1 MLKAHHNAEVD
12 IVDRLPTP
20 LGLVR
25 SGVAPDHPET
35 KIVTN
40 QFSRVAHSDQFSYI
54 GNVTLGSSIYLS
66 ELRDLY
72 DVVVVAYGAES
83 DRAFGIPGEVW
94 VHSARELVWRYNGHP
109 DCSNLAPDLKSTDTA
124 VVLGQGNV
132 ALDVA
137 RILLQPTIELA
148 TTDIA
153 SSALAALDASSIRK
167 VYLVGRRGPV

>member
-1 MLKAHHNAEVD
+1 MSNLSNPAPVDSILIIEKMLKAHHNAEVD

-83 DRAFGIPGEVW
+83 DRAFGIPGEGYTLP
-94 VHSARELVWRYNGHP
+94 E
-109 DCSNLAPDLKSTDTA
+109 NLYGGTM
-124 VVLGQGNV
+124 G
-132 ALDVA
+132 
-137 RILLQPTIELA
+137 ILIAAIWLQI
-148 TTDIA
+148 
-153 SSALAALDASSIRK
+153 
-167 VYLVGRRGPV
+167 